1 MARMTQIGKAIE
13 DSVDTLTD
21 VDTAIP
27 TSKAVSNFVNTTIA
41 GEKVL
46 PNPTLIAT
54 TVASKG
60 GVFNGDFELGS
71 GSVSSPGWIGSE
83 NYGWYGY
90 NSNTATISYDTTVSR
105 FGKQSI
111 KIVSTTAGT
120 SDLAAIYNYIGTT
133 GYSQK
138 YAIPLKPLTKYRVSC
153 SVKTSGVTS
162 TNSKGFIFQFSEA
175 TSTLAVVTSHS
186 STYLSGTND
195 FTIITLEFTTAATT
209 AYGFFLQTGI
219 VGETGTVWID
229 NIIGPEEVIEDTT
242 NTSQIPT
249 PLLSTITGVTSVDN
263 IDQSLDSGGAYTNT
277 YALTN
282 AVNEGATHIQTFTPT
297 KNKITKIGIWPV
309 AAGTGVDWTLVI
321 HDASNNVIAS
331 KLIAAVSIVTG
342 AMMYFDV
349 PCLWTTGNYHFH
361 LHASA
366 TTGTPTCKV
375 NTTNDLETVSYIQ
388 TYAKPTEN
396 ATIICNGEKISLN
409 TNEDGLLHGA
419 IVDIDKGK
427 YRWGYTL
434 PDSAIV
440 SEADARFFHS
450 VYSATAGGVTNTP
463 AVINGWY
470 RRTTGSGI
478 FGRVSTMNGAVER
491 SITFKINTLC
501 PIKHLKITMGMYA
514 EAGATTYLRISTD
527 GTNWTTLDSYTSAV
541 GYRTLTPETDLC
553 NGLSTFYVQ
562 FYKPAA
568 YNVYTAFTALH
579 VEADLDTSS
588 VPQPIVYPLATNQFT
603 EEVVLPSNASRVY
616 YQTVKYANAN
626 SVFVPHL
633 EFTDA
638 SAVVLKAIP
647 CKLDNTGEGTPA
659 INIMVDDTTY
669 GQQSG
674 TGSAP
679 SGITSEYI
687 LNTGEY
693 MTFSTATQYVKITYK
708 VGGGTTTFSNITR
721 NRIYL
726 SSNGVAN
733 SATKDPSHQMGVN
746 LWYRVQSITRTV
758 SDLIGKVSDITNHLL
773 GDGVWKSWTPTITW
787 ATATPASLD
796 VTGNYC
802 IVGKTVFFKIRAYSA
817 DSNATTGLTCNIPI
831 PASVNELAAFY
842 ISGYERAGASGATY
856 YPLACFCNSN
866 IITIGNFTTATDGQL
881 VTVQLSGFYGI
892 D

>member
-1 MARMTQIGKAIE
+1 MTQIGKAIE

-309 AAGTGVDWTLVI
+309 AGGTGVDWTLVI

-331 KLIAAVSIVTG
+331 NVIAAAFIVTG
-342 AMMYFDV
+342 AMQYFDV
-349 PCLWTTGNYHFH
+349 PCLWSSGNYHFH
-361 LHASA
+361 LYASA
-366 TTGTPTCKV
+366 TTGTPTCKA
-375 NTTNDLETVSYIQ
+375 NTSNDLETASFIQ
-388 TYAKPTEN
+388 TYAKPTES
-396 ATIICNGEKISLN
+396 ATIIANGEKIQLS
-409 TNEDGLLHGA
+409 TNEDGLLSGA
-419 IVDIDKGK
+419 IVDLDKGK
-427 YRWGYTL
+427 YYYKYTQNF
-434 PDSAIV
+434 STNQIEFANN
-440 SEADARFFHS
+440 
-450 VYSATAGGVTNTP
+450 VYSATAGGFPSSTTSQI
-463 AVINGWY
+463 INGWQNSY
-470 RRTTGSGI
+470 GITGGI
-478 FGRVSTMNGAVER
+478 A
-491 SITFKINTLC
+491 ITARNFVIKINTIL
-501 PIKHLKITMGMYA
+501 PIKNIMLAISFNNNYSAATLLEYSVDGVNYTTLYTVPANTGAAGTGRTIEFNLPVVGVNTIYYRHSKAA
-514 EAGATTYLRISTD
+514 EAG
-527 GTNWTTLDSYTSAV
+527 YTA
-541 GYRTLTPETDLC
+541 
-553 NGLSTFYVQ
+553 TFYGMRI
-562 FYKPAA
+562 
-568 YNVYTAFTALH
+568 
-579 VEADLDTSS
+579 EADLDTSS
-588 VPQPIVYPLATNQFT
+588 IPQPLIYPLATNQFT
-603 EEVVLPSNASRVY
+603 EEVVLPSNATRVY
-616 YQTVKYANAN
+616 YRTAKFANKN
-626 SVFVPHL
+626 GVVIPHL
-633 EFTDA
+633 EFTDG
-638 SAVVLKAIP
+638 SGVYIKSVP
-647 CKLDNTGEGTPA
+647 CKIDNTGETNPA
-659 INIMVDDTTY
+659 INIVIADTIY
-669 GQQSG
+669 AQQSG
-674 TGSAP
+674 TGSAD
-679 SGITSEYI
+679 STTGYI
-687 LNTGEY
+687 LNDGEY
-693 MTFSTATQYVKITYK
+693 MTFSTATAYAKVTYK
-708 VGGGTTTFSNITR
+708 VGGGTTSFANITK

-726 SSNGVAN
+726 SSNGSAN
-733 SATKDPSHQMGVN
+733 SSTKDPSHQMGVN
-746 LWYRVQSITRTV
+746 LWYRVQSVVRAV
-758 SDLIGKVSDITNHLL
+758 SDLTEKVNGIAKDVINYTP
-773 GDGVWKSWTPTITW
+773 WQSWTPTIVW
-787 ATATPASLD
+787 SGGTPAYTLD
-796 VTGNYC
+796 ARWKKVDNLIFFNVSFTIIDGQGITQVT
-802 IVGKTVFFKIRAYSA
+802 ITPPSPVRAVQLPYSA
-817 DSNATTGLTCNIPI
+817 WETNNGVISWILVFYRISTGLFETRNMTAITEGKSGNI
-831 PASVNELAAFY
+831 AF
-842 ISGYERAGASGATY
+842 
-856 YPLACFCNSN
+856 
-866 IITIGNFTTATDGQL
+866 Q
-881 VTVQLSGFYGI
+881 GFYELPEVK
-892 D
+892 